1 MDADSADK
9 KGPQMD
15 AKLNDMALR
24 THLVKL
30 LDWSDAHATFDAAVK
45 GIAPKFR
52 GSVPDGW
59 EYSAWQLVEHI
70 RIAQADI
77 LEFCVGAHYE
87 GKKWPDEYWPKSPAP
102 PSEAAWDTSIETY
115 RRDRKAMQQLAGNSE
130 IDLLATVP
138 HGKEQTYLRE
148 ILLVAD
154 HTAYH
159 VGQLIALRRQ
169 LGIWQA

>member
-1 MDADSADK
+1 MDADNA
-9 KGPQMD
+9 D
-15 AKLNDMALR
+15 AKGAWMNAMQNDSALR
-24 THLVKL
+24 THLVKV

-52 GSVPDGW
+52 GTVPDGW

-70 RIAQADI
+70 RLAQEDI
-77 LEFCVGAHYE
+77 LEFCVGARYQ

-102 PSEAAWDTSIETY
+102 PSEAAWETSIEAY
-115 RRDRKAMQQLAGNSE
+115 HRDRGAMQRLAANSE

-138 HGKEQTYLRE
+138 HGEKESYLRE

-169 LGIWQA
+169 LGIWPA